1 MRKNVKDRGITLPYF
16 KIYYKATLVKSTWY
30 GQENRYI
37 DQWNTN
43 ESTEINPHVYGQII
57 VNKGSKNIQWI
68 KESLFNKWC
77 WEHWETTCK
86 RMKLDLLL
94 SPYTKNI
101 SKWIKH
107 LNIRTETINYIKKH
121 KY

>member
-16 KIYYKATLVKSTWY
+16 KIYYKATVVKSTWY

-43 ESTEINPHVYGQII
+43 ERTEINPHVYGQII

-77 WEHWETTCK
+77 WEHWEATCK
-86 RMKLDLLL
+86 RMKLD
-94 SPYTKNI
+94 
-101 SKWIKH
+101 
-107 LNIRTETINYIKKH
+107 
-121 KY
+121 